1 MAWNT
6 EETKRRL
13 KDAATE
19 EFAAHGLHGTTMD
32 RIAKRA
38 GVNKERLYNYFGDK
52 QRLFA
57 TVLADE
63 LAKVAA
69 AVPVQSLREQDVG
82 EYAGRLFDYHAAGP
96 HLVRLLLWEALTYAD
111 GEIPDRASRTAY
123 YEQKVGVFAEAQ
135 RDGVIASNPD
145 PAQLLF
151 LILAVADWW
160 FAVPQLALMLT
171 GSDGQGEDEQAR
183 RRAIVVAAARRLAA
197 PQQSELSERPIV

>member
-13 KDAATE
+13 KQAATE

-52 QRLFA
+52 RRLFA

-63 LAKVAA
+63 LAKVAV

-82 EYAGRLFDYHAAGP
+82 EYAGRLFDYHAASP
-96 HLVRLLLWEALTYAD
+96 YLVRLLLWEALTYGD
-111 GEIPDRASRTAY
+111 GEIPEQASRTAY
-123 YEQKVGVFAEAQ
+123 YEQKVRAFTEAQ
-135 RDGVIASNPD
+135 RDGVLASDPD
-145 PAQLLF
+145 PAHLLF
-151 LILAVADWW
+151 LVLAVADWW
-160 FAVPQLALMLT
+160 FAVPQLARMLT
-171 GSDGQGEDEQAR
+171 GLDGHSEREQAH
-183 RRAIVVAAARRLAA
+183 RRAIVVDAARRLAQPA
-197 PQQSELSERPIV
+197 A